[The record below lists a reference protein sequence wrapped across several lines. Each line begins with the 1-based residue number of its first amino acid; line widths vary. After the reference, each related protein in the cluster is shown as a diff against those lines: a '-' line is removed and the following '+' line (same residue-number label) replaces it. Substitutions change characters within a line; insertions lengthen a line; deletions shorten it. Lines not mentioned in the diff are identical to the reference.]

1 MTELTKQCL
10 ALSRKER
17 ARLAKILQASVDRP
31 DPTDT
36 KRFNELLRIVEQMLG
51 KGIISP
57 SKSYNLCLGRRMIAY
72 QMVAEGYS
80 YSSIGRMMNRS
91 HATVMYMCNMMD
103 DAIKFYFRP
112 DITLWNRFKETLNN
126 YDKTTEI
133 QSDSRRDS

>member
-10 ALSRKER
+10 ALNREER
-17 ARLAKILQASVDRP
+17 ARLAKILQTSVDRP

-36 KRFNELLRIVEQMLG
+36 KRFNELLRIVERMLG

-91 HATVMYMCNMMD
+91 HATVMHMCDMME
-103 DAIKFYFRP
+103 DAIKFCFRP
-112 DITLWNRFKETLNN
+112 ELTFWNRFKETLED
-126 YDKTTEI
+126 YDKTREV
-133 QSDSRRDS
+133 